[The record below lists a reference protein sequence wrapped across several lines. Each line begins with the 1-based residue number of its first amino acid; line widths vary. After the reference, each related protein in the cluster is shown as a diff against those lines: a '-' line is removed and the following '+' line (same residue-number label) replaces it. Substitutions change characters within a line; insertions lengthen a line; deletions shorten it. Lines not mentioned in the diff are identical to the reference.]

1 MPEIKNMSESQ
12 ASARVRSKAV
22 DNQKIRRSHLEKVTR
37 VVGWRRYR
45 RSSARMDTS
54 GARRGR
60 KGRTGRNGLEVIDAR
75 NEFLIVGRWL
85 MVASCTVMD
94 RVLSVCLHVGA
105 G

>member
-1 MPEIKNMSESQ
+1 M
-12 ASARVRSKAV
+12 
-22 DNQKIRRSHLEKVTR
+22 TR
-37 VVGWRRYR
+37 VL
-45 RSSARMDTS
+45 S
-54 GARRGR
+54 GTTR
-60 KGRTGRNGLEVIDAR
+60 RNGIGLIDAR